1 MPPPHASQVVRCL
14 LINPFP
20 ESALNEEAGK
30 LFMEDYDSYF
40 RKAQM
45 MTEVHALAKKGEAS
59 GAAAGEG
66 GEGSASE
73 PVEKRQKQPADAD
86 KAAEKRR
93 QDKKKSLKR
102 CAAAKSGMPCHAAAA
117 PPPHARSSQTGS
129 ALAHATQQA
138 AGPAP
143 VSLSLCR
150 ADAACAGCE
159 YGVLFPGVVRCEP
172 ASAMRRAGES
182 CRYRMNAW
190 EGIKICLYRAGPAQA
205 LRLAEDGAPG
215 SSKRS
220 RSEARFARDDL

>member
-1 MPPPHASQVVRCL
+1 MASSLNTENISPGIIISVAKELRKLCTEPLEGIKVTLNEEEVTDVTAEIVGPESTPFENGVFKIKLVLPSEYPQAPPKGYFLTKIFHPNISKTGEICVNTLKKDWRADLGIGHVLQVVRCL

-102 CAAAKSGMPCHAAAA
+102 
-117 PPPHARSSQTGS
+117 
-129 ALAHATQQA
+129 L
-138 AGPAP
+138 
-143 VSLSLCR
+143 
-150 ADAACAGCE
+150 
-159 YGVLFPGVVRCEP
+159 
-172 ASAMRRAGES
+172 
-182 CRYRMNAW
+182 
-190 EGIKICLYRAGPAQA
+190 
-205 LRLAEDGAPG
+205 
-215 SSKRS
+215 
-220 RSEARFARDDL
+220 